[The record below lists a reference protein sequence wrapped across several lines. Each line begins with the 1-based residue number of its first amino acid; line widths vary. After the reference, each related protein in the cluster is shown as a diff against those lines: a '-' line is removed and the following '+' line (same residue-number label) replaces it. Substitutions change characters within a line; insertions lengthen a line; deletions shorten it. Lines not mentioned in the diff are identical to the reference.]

1 MITEGVVND
10 GVVKDG
16 AGSPCM
22 LCYPLA
28 MFLAYPHPALHPAS
42 PSRVPHP
49 VRARA
54 DRSGVGCR
62 AARGGCAASV
72 AFLIFSRGNFFS
84 A

>member
-22 LCYPLA
+22 LCYPLV

-42 PSRVPHP
+42 PARILF
-49 VRARA
+49 ARA
-54 DRSGVGCR
+54 QT
-62 AARGGCAASV
+62 APAPV
-72 AFLIFSRGNFFS
+72 AVRPEGAVPRQWPS
-84 A
+84 